1 MSLKIAFMGNP
12 KFAINPLKSLLASN
26 HEIVAVISNPPKPMG
41 RKRILQH
48 TDVGKYAL
56 ENNLNL
62 IELDDFNNSDIFKK
76 ISLLKIDIFVV
87 VAFRILPKKYIELPK
102 FGSINIHASLLPKY
116 RGAAPI
122 QWAIM
127 NGEKFTGVSIFQIE
141 KKVDAGGI
149 IHLEK
154 IKIHEEDNFETLSF
168 KLSEL
173 GSKALIKSLTLI
185 ENGDFKLLVQDNK
198 KLTRAPKIKKEMLRI
213 NWSWEAEKINNWV
226 RGLSPFPGMYT
237 VYKGKKLKIFKTCV
251 VHNDSELSVGKIE
264 VINFK
269 QLFIHCVDKMISV
282 LEVQQEG
289 KKKLSIHDYL
299 IGSNIKNGDYLS

>member
-1 MSLKIAFMGNP
+1 MGNP

-26 HEIVAVISNPPKPMG
+26 HDIVAVISNPPKPMG
-41 RKRILQH
+41 RKKILQH
-48 TDVGKYAL
+48 TDVGKFAL
-56 ENNLNL
+56 DNNLNL
-62 IELDDFNNSDIFKK
+62 IELDDFDNLDIFQK
-76 ISLLKIDIFVV
+76 ISSLEVDIFVV

-122 QWAIM
+122 QWALM
-127 NGEKFTGVSIFQIE
+127 NGDNVTGVSIFQIE

>member
-1 MSLKIAFMGNP
+1 MGNP

-26 HEIVAVISNPPKPMG
+26 HDIVAVISNPPKPMG
-41 RKRILQH
+41 RKKILQH

-56 ENNLNL
+56 DNNLNL
-62 IELDDFNNSDIFKK
+62 IELDDFDNLDIFQN
-76 ISLLKIDIFVV
+76 ISSLNVDIFVV

-122 QWAIM
+122 QWALM
-127 NGEKFTGVSIFQIE
+127 NGDNVTGVSIFQIE
-141 KKVDAGGI
+141 KKVDTGRI

-154 IKIHEEDNFETLSF
+154 IKIQNQDNFETLSD

-173 GSKALIKSLTLI
+173 GSKALLKSLRLI
-185 ENGDFKLLVQDNK
+185 ENDDFKLLVQDNK
-198 KLTRAPKIKKEMLRI
+198 KSTRAPKIKKEMLKI
-213 NWSWEAEKINNWV
+213 NWSWEAEKINNWI

-237 VYKGKKLKIFKTCV
+237 VYNGKKLKIFESSV
-251 VHNDSELSVGKIE
+251 VHNDAELSIGKIE

-269 QLFIHCVDKMISV
+269 ELIVHCADKMISI

-289 KKKLSIHDYL
+289 KKILSIQDFL
-299 IGSNIKNGDYLS
+299 KGSNIKSGDYFS

>member
-1 MSLKIAFMGNP
+1 MGNP
-12 KFAINPLKSLLASN
+12 KFAINPLKSLLAST
-26 HEIVAVISNPPKPMG
+26 HDIVAVISNPPKPMG
-41 RKRILQH
+41 RKKILQH

-56 ENNLNL
+56 DNNLNL
-62 IELDDFNNSDIFKK
+62 IELDDFDNLDIFQK
-76 ISLLKIDIFVV
+76 ISSLKVDIFVV

-122 QWAIM
+122 QWALM
-127 NGEKFTGVSIFQIE
+127 NGDNVTGVSIFQIE
-141 KKVDAGGI
+141 KKVDTGGI

-154 IKIHEEDNFETLSF
+154 IKIQNQDNFETLSD

-173 GSKALIKSLTLI
+173 GSKALLKSLRSI
-185 ENGDFKLLVQDNK
+185 ENDDFKILVQDNK
-198 KLTRAPKIKKEMLRI
+198 KSTRAPKIKKEMLRI
-213 NWSWEAEKINNWV
+213 NWSWKAEKINNWI

-237 VYKGKKLKIFKTCV
+237 IYQGKKLKIFRTSV
-251 VHNDSELSVGKIE
+251 VNHEKELSTGKIE

-269 QLFIHCVDKMISV
+269 ELIVHCADKMISI

-289 KKKLSIHDYL
+289 KKRLSIQDFL
-299 IGSNIKNGDYLS
+299 KGSYIKNGDYFS

>member
-41 RKRILQH
+41 RKKILQH

-141 KKVDAGGI
+141 KKVDTGGI